1 MQMTNH
7 QKRTA
12 VAIGATAVA
21 ALFAAR
27 SWQRRG
33 RYDFAG
39 KSVVITGGSRGLGL
53 IMAREL
59 AGEGAKLTL
68 VARDEEELNRA
79 VQDIGRRYPRA
90 DVAAVSA
97 DVRRRYDAERAVAQ
111 TIERHGRIDVL
122 VNNAGVI
129 RDNVLVGLE
138 DDDIRTVLDVNVAG
152 VFNVTRAIAPYM
164 VARRAGKIVNL
175 SSVSGVKGGRGQT
188 NYAASKGAIDG
199 LTRAL
204 AAELASRKITVNA
217 VAPGVIETE
226 MSEAVRDLA
235 GDEIKGR
242 ILLRRF
248 GQPREIANAV
258 WFLASGLADYVTGQV
273 LYVDG
278 GFKME

>member
-1 MQMTNH
+1 M
-7 QKRTA
+7 
-12 VAIGATAVA
+12 
-21 ALFAAR
+21 ALDGGFA
-27 SWQRRG
+27 
-33 RYDFAG
+33 D
-39 KSVVITGGSRGLGL
+39 KVVVVTGGSRGIGRA
-53 IMAREL
+53 IVEL
-59 AGEGAKLTL
+59 FAGEGADVTFFYQGRKDAADEVVNAAASAGSKVTAMQ
-68 VARDEEELNRA
+68 VDIRDS
-79 VQDIGRRYPRA
+79 
-90 DVAAVSA
+90 AACRDA
-97 DVRRRYDAERAVAQ
+97 AEAIAERC
-111 TIERHGRIDVL
+111 GRIDVL

-164 VARRAGKIVNL
+164 VAKRAGKIVNL
-175 SSVSGVKGGRGQT
+175 SSVSGIKGGRGQT

-204 AAELASRKITVNA
+204 AAELASRRITVNA

-248 GQPREIANAV
+248 GQPREVANAV